1 MLNVAEDA
9 RRALEDDEFVPFFQ
23 PLVTLRDGQLAGFE
37 ILARWLHPSAG
48 IVPPDKFIPIAEKDG
63 WIGALSMMVLRKALS
78 AAKCIPDPLTLAVN
92 FSPFQLR
99 DPGLPRQV
107 EAVAREFDFS
117 LHRIVIEVTESAL
130 VDNLEV
136 AQGIAKDLK
145 ALGCKIA
152 LDDFGTGYSSL
163 LHLQSLPFDE
173 LKVDRSFVGS
183 MDERRQSRKIVSA
196 VVGLGQSLGLTTI
209 AEGIEKREQAEM
221 LLWLGCEMGQGWLF
235 GKPLPAEA
243 LPTMIAMP
251 RERISI
257 SASTS
262 FWKEVSGNGLPSQRL
277 AQLQAVYDGAPVGL
291 AFLDRNLRYVNLN
304 QRLADLNGSPAE
316 EHLGKTPA
324 EMVPALFQKFEVFI
338 RRALQGEAISGV
350 EVTKPATKE
359 RGEQTLLLSY
369 QPVRDEVNEV
379 IGVSVSVVDITER
392 KAAEAALRE
401 SEDHHRHMVELNPQ
415 IPWVLDAE
423 GHTTALSPRWE
434 QVTGMTAQMSQ
445 GRGFLNA
452 VHEDD
457 RRRVENVIEASIKSG
472 DPIDVECRIRTST
485 GDWRWVRS
493 RGAARRDA
501 SGKII
506 CWYGSADDIDDHVRA
521 EQALRKSEA
530 RLQAIFNAVPV
541 GILLA
546 DAPDG
551 RLSMENP
558 ESQRILRSPH
568 LPGCSVGN
576 YAKWGAISTNGRH
589 IETSEYPLARA
600 LRGEITKVDEA
611 LCLRGDGTEV
621 WVSLMGAPIFRP
633 DGTLDGAVV
642 VIQDIDEIKR
652 ERQLAGLAEPTTM
665 TDHRDR

>member
-183 MDERRQSRKIVSA
+183 VDERRQSRKIVSA

-291 AFLDRNLRYVNLN
+291 VFLDRNLRYVHLN

-350 EVTKPATKE
+350 
-359 RGEQTLLLSY
+359 
-369 QPVRDEVNEV
+369 
-379 IGVSVSVVDITER
+379 
-392 KAAEAALRE
+392 
-401 SEDHHRHMVELNPQ
+401 
-415 IPWVLDAE
+415 
-423 GHTTALSPRWE
+423 
-434 QVTGMTAQMSQ
+434 
-445 GRGFLNA
+445 
-452 VHEDD
+452 
-457 RRRVENVIEASIKSG
+457 
-472 DPIDVECRIRTST
+472 
-485 GDWRWVRS
+485 
-493 RGAARRDA
+493 
-501 SGKII
+501 
-506 CWYGSADDIDDHVRA
+506 
-521 EQALRKSEA
+521 
-530 RLQAIFNAVPV
+530 
-541 GILLA
+541 
-546 DAPDG
+546 
-551 RLSMENP
+551 
-558 ESQRILRSPH
+558 
-568 LPGCSVGN
+568 
-576 YAKWGAISTNGRH
+576 
-589 IETSEYPLARA
+589 
-600 LRGEITKVDEA
+600 
-611 LCLRGDGTEV
+611 
-621 WVSLMGAPIFRP
+621 
-633 DGTLDGAVV
+633 
-642 VIQDIDEIKR
+642 
-652 ERQLAGLAEPTTM
+652 
-665 TDHRDR
+665 